1 MKTTIRNH
9 TAAAML
15 LLPLAAAVLVATP
28 AHAQPQQYRVAAT
41 QPAVA
46 PGAPVIERFVMNP
59 RGRIEPGREL
69 RFRLVGTPGADAWL
83 DIPGVIRGID
93 LVETRPGVYEA
104 NYTVRRRDDRGAF
117 PRAVATLRA
126 GQLRSTARVD
136 VRGDDVAQPRDNQP
150 PSITD
155 VTPGEGV
162 RVGDRGRVHLFARL
176 GDVGSGV
183 DPASV
188 RLRID
193 GRDVTAGAHVSA
205 DEVRFRDD
213 MRDGRHTAEL
223 EVRDRAGNATRKAW
237 TFQVVDTNGRPS

>member
-1 MKTTIRNH
+1 MKTAIRNH

-28 AHAQPQQYRVAAT
+28 AQAQHQQYRVAVA
-41 QPAVA
+41 QPAIA
-46 PGAPVIERFVMNP
+46 PAAPAIERFVMNP

-69 RFRLVGTPGADAWL
+69 RFRLVGAPGAEAWV
-83 DIPGVIRGID
+83 DIPGVIRGVD
-93 LVETRPGVYEA
+93 LVETRPGVYEGT
-104 NYTVRRRDDRGAF
+104 YTVRRRDDPRAF
-117 PRAVATLRA
+117 PRAMATLA
-126 GQLRSTARVD
+126 EGNLRTTARVH
-136 VRGDDVAQPRDNQP
+136 VRGDDVAQPRDSQP

-162 RVGDRGRVHLFARL
+162 RVGDRGRVHVFARL

-193 GRDVTAGAHVSA
+193 GRDVTAGAHISA
-205 DEVRFRDD
+205 DEVRFRDNLL
-213 MRDGRHTAEL
+213 DGRHTAEL